1 MAGPGGMTPID
12 ARLILSD
19 EALDRA
25 LELLLLAEAALW
37 ITADDGLDREA
48 QKLGRGHFRA
58 AFLIKRKPGIG
69 VQELARLTGLSKQ
82 GASKVLSELTAAG
95 LVEKA
100 PSEEDARRR
109 PARLTAAGEAFEM
122 RMASRLRG
130 AVAKAYRSGGMEHAP
145 SAHLFLSA
153 LARVVMR
160 DSDLR

>member
-1 MAGPGGMTPID
+1 MTPD
-12 ARLILSD
+12 ARLILR
-19 EALDRA
+19 EEELDA
-25 LELLLLAEAALW
+25 SIELFVLAEAALW
-37 ITADDGLDREA
+37 STAEA
-48 QKLGRGHFRA
+48 ALQGHPSNLGRGHYRA
-58 AFLIKRKPGIG
+58 ALLLKRRPGIG
-69 VQELARLTGLSKQ
+69 VQELAQLTGLSKQ

-109 PARLTAAGEAFEM
+109 PARLTAAGEAFEA